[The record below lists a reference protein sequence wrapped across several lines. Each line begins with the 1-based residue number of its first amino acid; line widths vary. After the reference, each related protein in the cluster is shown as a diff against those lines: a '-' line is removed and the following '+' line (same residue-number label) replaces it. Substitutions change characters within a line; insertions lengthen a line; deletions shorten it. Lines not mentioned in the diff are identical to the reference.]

1 MIIGEIRRYL
11 RDYNPIR
18 VSRSLKDTA
27 YHAMSI
33 KEKFTIENN
42 REPTID
48 EIAKEMNM
56 PKENIIIALES
67 IIEPISLYEPVFS
80 DDNDTIYVIDQ
91 LSDNNNDS
99 ESWINGLA
107 IKQAVDS
114 LEDREKMIFS
124 LRFFKGKTQTE
135 VAHEIGI
142 SQAQISRLEKAAL
155 TKIRN
160 EL

>member
-1 MIIGEIRRYL
+1 
-11 RDYNPIR
+11 
-18 VSRSLKDTA
+18 
-27 YHAMSI
+27 
-33 KEKFTIENN
+33 
-42 REPTID
+42 
-48 EIAKEMNM
+48 MNIS
-56 PKENIIIALES
+56 KENIIIALES
-67 IIEPISLYEPVFS
+67 IIDPISLYEPVFS

-91 LSDNNNDS
+91 LSDINNSS
-99 ESWINGLA
+99 ESWINKLA

-114 LEDREKMIFS
+114 LEEREKTIFL

-155 TKIRN
+155 TKIKN